1 MSSLAAIPFT
11 DQQASGLDA
20 LAGAPPLMG
29 NSLSDVAGTR
39 KARPGVSVWSAFPSA
54 IPNASAVVGMAAL
67 GTLLVYVTED
77 RKVWSVDSA
86 TGHVEALSDAAL
98 TSKVAGSLRPQLL
111 SLRDKVVAVG
121 GGAPQ
126 TIDGVTISARLGG
139 SPPDMRSIAG
149 IATRIVGVPNDN
161 SGTFVWSDPGDAG
174 HDNWDALNFA
184 EAEARPDPLYTVT
197 SNTNELIAFGTQ
209 TLQAF
214 SPDAN
219 VGFAPGRA
227 LNLGLLAPYS
237 IIDVDDQF
245 AFFDR
250 ERRFILTDGRAFSDE
265 GSVIS
270 KPIESVLRGLTTVDD
285 CWGFRMRTDRWD
297 ACVWFFPTE
306 GRGFI
311 WNRRNTGWS
320 EWRAWGDTGYTSPNI
335 TSALY
340 WPEQNV
346 FLVGLATGQ
355 IAKLDAEAFTDLGQP
370 IKVELVSGFQDFGSM
385 NRKKIVAARFKF
397 RRGQTAQSGT
407 APRVSIS
414 WRDDSGSWRQP
425 ATRDLGLAGDY
436 EPVITLRSLG
446 VARQRQWRLQYDAAA
461 DFTLVGAQAEVETLA
476 Q

>member
-1 MSSLAAIPFT
+1 MGDIVSIPFT
-11 DQQASGLDA
+11 DQQASGLEA

-29 NSLSDVAGTR
+29 NSMTDVAGTR
-39 KARPGVSVWSAFPSA
+39 RARPGVSAWSGFPSV
-54 IPNASAVVGMAAL
+54 IPHASAVVCMATL
-67 GTLLVYVTED
+67 GTTLIYVCED
-77 RKVWSVDSA
+77 RTIWASEGGAAASLTSTIDSA
-86 TGHVEALSDAAL
+86 SVLDGL
-98 TSKVAGSLRPQLL
+98 LRPQAL
-111 SLRDKVVAVG
+111 SLRDKVVFVG
-121 GGAPQ
+121 GGVPQ
-126 TIDGVTISARLGG
+126 TTTGVGVAARLGG
-139 SPPDMRSIAG
+139 SPPAMVSIAG
-149 IATRIVGVPNDN
+149 IATRIVGVPYDA
-161 SGTFVWSDPGDAG
+161 SGTFVWSDPGDSG
-174 HDNWDALNFA
+174 HSTWDALNFA
-184 EAEARPDPLYTVT
+184 EAEARPDPLQAVT

-245 AFFDR
+245 AFLDR
-250 ERRFILTDGRAFSDE
+250 ERRFVLTDGRTFSDE

-270 KPIESVLRGLTTVDD
+270 KPIESVLRGLGTVDD

-346 FLVGLATGQ
+346 FLVGLETGQ
-355 IAKLDAEAFTDLGQP
+355 IAKLDASASTDLGQP
-370 IKVELVSGFQDFGSM
+370 IKVELVSGFQDFGSF
-385 NRKKIVAARFKF
+385 NRKKIVATRFKF

-407 APRVSIS
+407 APKVRFS
-414 WRDDSGSWRQP
+414 WRDAPGAWKQP
-425 ATRDLGLAGDY
+425 VVRDLGLAGDF

-446 VARQRQWRLQYDAAA
+446 VTRQRQFRIEYDASS
-461 DFTLVGAQAEVETLA
+461 DFTLIGAQAEVETLA
-476 Q
+476 A